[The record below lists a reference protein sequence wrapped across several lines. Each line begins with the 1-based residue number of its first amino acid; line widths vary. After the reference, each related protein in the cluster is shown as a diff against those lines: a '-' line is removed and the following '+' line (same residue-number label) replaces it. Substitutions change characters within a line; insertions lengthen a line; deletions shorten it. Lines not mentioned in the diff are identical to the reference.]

1 MKAKPKGENT
11 MSYNKPEVVLLS
23 SAVKAIQTANPKNVH
38 TATDGQQSNGF
49 SANAYEADE

>member
-1 MKAKPKGENT
+1 